1 MEKALSAPVHGE
13 TKEEIETESAEVS
26 VGVTHAKPG
35 KDDKGSVG
43 HTLYAALMAG
53 VSHMIPF
60 VVCGG
65 IMIALA
71 LGIGGKPTAG
81 GVAVPEG
88 SFW

>member
-1 MEKALSAPVHGE
+1 
-13 TKEEIETESAEVS
+13 
-26 VGVTHAKPG
+26 
-35 KDDKGSVG
+35 
-43 HTLYAALMAG
+43 MAG